1 MLSPLAL
8 AGRAS
13 RGGVNRRTSV
23 TIIGFAVAAAYLAKA
38 IYRGLAFSQG
48 DFYFTMPGEYAARLN
63 ATLWN
68 SPDIQAAL
76 QFNNGAYLY
85 GPTQYLTLFP
95 VVFLDSYRAIASVL
109 LVVYPVVLVAACW
122 MLWKLVTAGEARP
135 SWLLGAIFALMF
147 AFLPV
152 TQALIQREFEV
163 VTFLALVAACL
174 LLVRGQEA
182 WSGAA
187 VAYLT
192 WFKYWPVVFLASF
205 VVHRRFKGLAAFGA
219 ATAAL
224 FLSAQ
229 LAFGLQHF
237 GPGKTADIVRGLVRP
252 LGSGKVLYPVIKR
265 GALKSDFCRQWVGGR
280 GTASDVRWA
289 LCSVE
294 DRWPLVSAKTI
305 FYALVFGTATLFAW
319 AAMVLH
325 RRQEDA
331 IVAKWSA
338 IWEFSIL
345 AIGGAAFVH
354 AHYYYFIVFLLPLA
368 ALLHSFTTRPQ
379 AWRKTKVAAWCAT
392 YLLLNAFTLPMSWLS
407 AILRRDAWVWY
418 LDSGLCVAGI
428 VLLLSLV
435 LWEFTQLTR
444 RAPRAV
450 VTV

>member
-1 MLSPLAL
+1 M
-8 AGRAS
+8 S
-13 RGGVNRRTSV
+13 RRKCV
-23 TIIGFAVAAAYLAKA
+23 TIAGFAVAAAYLAKA
-38 IYRGLAFSQG
+38 MYRGLAFTQG
-48 DFYFTMPGEYAARLN
+48 DFYFTMPGEYAERLN
-63 ATLWN
+63 AVLWT
-68 SPDIQAAL
+68 SPDIQGAL
-76 QFNNGAYLY
+76 EFNNGAYLY

-95 VVFLDSYRAIASVL
+95 IVFLDSYRSIASL
-109 LVVYPVVLVAACW
+109 LLIVYPVVLIAACW
-122 MLWKLVTAGEARP
+122 MLSKLVTAGESRP

-152 TQALIQREFEV
+152 TQAIIQREFEV
-163 VTFLALVAACL
+163 VTFLVLVAACL
-174 LLVRGQEA
+174 LLARGHEG

-205 VVHRRFKGLAAFGA
+205 VVHRRFKGLAAFGV
-219 ATAAL
+219 ATAVL

-237 GPGKTADIVRGLVRP
+237 GLGRTAEIVRGLVRP
-252 LGSGKVLYPVIKR
+252 LGSGEVLYPVIGR

-294 DRWPLVSAKTI
+294 DRWPFVPAKTI
-305 FYALVFGTATLFAW
+305 FYTLVVATATLFAW

-325 RRQEDA
+325 RRRGDA
-331 IVAKWSA
+331 VVAKWST

-345 AIGGAAFVH
+345 AIGGAAFIH

-368 ALLHSFTTRPQ
+368 ALLHWFTTQPQ
-379 AWRKTKVAAWCAT
+379 AWRKTKIAVWCAT
-392 YLLLNAFTLPMSWLS
+392 YLLLNAFMLPMSWLS
-407 AILRRDAWVWY
+407 AMLRQDAWVWY
-418 LDSGLCVAGI
+418 LDSGLCLLGI

-435 LWEFTQLTR
+435 LWEFTQLTV

-450 VTV
+450 AAV